1 MNDSKGR
8 GLVVAGGFIIMTFT
22 MGIVYNTFAQY
33 IVPVTADLGF
43 TRGQYTL
50 NQTIMFFS
58 AMFGSVIGPSLFNR
72 LGTVR
77 VQRCAIAVMGAAY
90 FCLSMARGLV
100 PFYLIYSVCGFTM
113 SLASTLPVSI
123 VITQW
128 YPEKA
133 NTAAGIAM
141 VGTGVGGA
149 LFSPVVNSVI
159 ESAGWRTAFAASAA
173 VLAGVSL
180 LASFLMF
187 NERKGAVR
195 AAAGEKVRIRASRDL
210 LLMCVGMA
218 VLNLVGCMVSGV
230 LTPHMRDLGYS
241 SSAAAM
247 ASSGSM
253 VAMALGKFCYG
264 FMLDRLGLR
273 TCLYISLF
281 GGAVSTVGL
290 MFFIHPVML
299 VLVYMNNFFL
309 APIGSVALPAIAS
322 WFTGDPREKISYSG
336 VIGAVGSA
344 AGAVN
349 YMITGLIYDATGS
362 YTALFMLTFVLLA
375 IGTLAIRLLGEKKA

>member
-1 MNDSKGR
+1 MNESKGR
-8 GLVVAGGFIIMTFT
+8 GIIIAGGFTIMTFT

-43 TRGQYTL
+43 SRGQYTL

-58 AMFGSVIGPSLFNR
+58 AMLGSMIGPSLFNR
-72 LGTVR
+72 FGTVR
-77 VQRCAIAVMGAAY
+77 VQRAAIAVMGAAY
-90 FCLSMARGLV
+90 FCLSLAGSIA
-100 PFYLIYSVCGFTM
+100 PFYLIYAVCGFTM

-128 YPEKA
+128 FPEKA

-149 LFSPVVNSVI
+149 LFSPVANALI
-159 ESAGWRTAFAASAA
+159 ESVGWRRSFAVFA
-173 VLAGVSL
+173 LLIAGVSL
-180 LASFLMF
+180 LASFFMF

-195 AAAGEKVRIRASRDL
+195 LSAPGEKVKVRASKSL
-210 LLMCVGMA
+210 ILMCTGMA

-264 FMLDRLGLR
+264 FMLDRLGLIP
-273 TCLYISLF
+273 CLYISLL

-299 VLVYMNNFFL
+299 ALVYMNNFFV
-309 APIGSVALPAIAS
+309 APIGSVALPAIAGY
-322 WFTGDPREKISYSG
+322 FTDDPREKISYSG
-336 VIGAVGSA
+336 TIGAVGSA

-362 YTALFMLTFVLLA
+362 YTALFILTFILLA
-375 IGTLAIRLLGEKKA
+375 LGTAAFRMLGKR